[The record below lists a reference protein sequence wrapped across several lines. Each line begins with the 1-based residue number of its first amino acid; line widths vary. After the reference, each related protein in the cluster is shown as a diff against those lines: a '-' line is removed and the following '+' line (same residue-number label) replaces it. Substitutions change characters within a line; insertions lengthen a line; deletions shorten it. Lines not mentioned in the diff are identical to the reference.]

1 MTGKFKDEIKTEIIA
16 DLAGELDDM
25 KRIKEDV
32 EDNLTPAV
40 KGLQKEL
47 SNPQESTNNKVDK
60 LIELTYR
67 INDLKE
73 GTDTNAYILNVI
85 LQSFF

>member
-73 GTDTNAYILNVI
+73 GTDTNTYILHVI
-85 LQSFF
+85 L